1 MTFPDQIRCIRPA
14 TIGGLLINNMTS
26 TLDAD
31 QETIARLAEADL
43 ITEDL
48 ERANS
53 RVTEV
58 ERRNEKL
65 RAEIEAVRSGS
76 ESASRWVP
84 VPVSPAR
91 KLDLTSP
98 CRRCRIMILET
109 QITDLQ
115 REATRLITALD
126 EQKVV
131 AEQERKDLTRSID
144 ELTKDRDARSSE
156 VEELK
161 LRLRQYADYD
171 EVKRELEIM
180 KVRILVERD
189 ALRRHWTD
197 RLVDI
202 SP

>member
-1 MTFPDQIRCIRPA
+1 
-14 TIGGLLINNMTS
+14 
-26 TLDAD
+26 
-31 QETIARLAEADL
+31 
-43 ITEDL
+43 
-48 ERANS
+48 
-53 RVTEV
+53 
-58 ERRNEKL
+58 
-65 RAEIEAVRSGS
+65 
-76 ESASRWVP
+76 
-84 VPVSPAR
+84 
-91 KLDLTSP
+91 
-98 CRRCRIMILET
+98 MILET

-131 AEQERKDLTRSID
+131 AEQEPKDLTRSID